1 MKKYITD
8 KVLDEFENNIDML
21 IGIIHP
27 DHKQRYLKEQKTKK
41 NFPKT
46 IEYKLKPISGE
57 KEIWVE
63 DVTHLSGEYYF
74 GYISDITE
82 RKRKARHI
90 EELDIEKYIFT
101 TGKVQNAEFIK
112 HKLDM
117 VFKDIFN
124 VPMIGFK
131 KTDKNAYLK
140 LCEELDLKPS
150 QVMFIDDTEENIN
163 AAKEAGLHAV
173 VYHDNNQ
180 ILNSISEWLT

>member
-1 MKKYITD
+1 MKK
-8 KVLDEFENNIDML
+8 VLVSDFSRVL
-21 IGIIHP
+21 
-27 DHKQRYLKEQKTKK
+27 L
-41 NFPKT
+41 FPKDT
-46 IEYKLKPISGE
+46 SYAGGLNRLYDQILANKEDFNDYFKLN
-57 KEIWVE
+57 
-63 DVTHLSGEYYF
+63 
-74 GYISDITE
+74 DILL
-82 RKRKARHI
+82 KDI